1 MVDDDVV
8 IDGVAVLVVVI
19 LVDVVVD
26 ADSDVRMVLVVV
38 VAVVVDVVVADVD
51 ALVVLEGLTGVSD
64 DSACRFDKNPVSCS
78 LSSSSSSRR
87 SVIPSVPIVSAST

>member
-1 MVDDDVV
+1 VVDDDVV
-8 IDGVAVLVVVI
+8 IDGVAVLVVI
-19 LVDVVVD
+19 LVDVTVD
-26 ADSDVRMVLVVV
+26 ADADVRVVLVVV

-51 ALVVLEGLTGVSD
+51 ALVVLEGLAGVSD

>member
-8 IDGVAVLVVVI
+8 IDGVAVLVVI
-19 LVDVVVD
+19 LVDVTVD
-26 ADSDVRMVLVVV
+26 ADADVRVVLVVV
-38 VAVVVDVVVADVD
+38 VAVVLDVVVADVD